1 MLRIKTPQHKSHFL
15 LTAKNPHF
23 VIIPRKGCVQRTLR
37 FTFCQNKNPM
47 PENSNP
53 KNPIPNA
60 QPPKKAKDRG
70 MLLWAILQKLAVFAR
85 PYRSLIVA
93 TLILTLIGSFIAQVN
108 AFVLRYTVD
117 KLTAILKLPTLAVEN
132 TTIWQAGI
140 ELLTVISVVLL
151 VKELIYAGVQFGQ
164 KFYGEKLRINLS
176 RDLSQKVVERI
187 LTYRMGFYTHPDN
200 DSGKLQTRIDL
211 GVSSLTRLVQNFFID
226 MLPLFA
232 NAIVALIVMFT
243 ANFWVGL
250 VGLIIVPIYFVISQ
264 KQAKRLQGFRRQMRY
279 YRESKSERII
289 SLINSI
295 TVIKS
300 FVREPIEAD
309 KHFAIQ
315 KEMTDN
321 QLKTRGIGF
330 VYDAVKT
337 FIEQIGVVAIIL
349 LTAYFVLKGQMTIGM
364 IMFHVLLF
372 QNVASPIRQLHRI
385 YDEVNDALT
394 YAEGFFDILEDDE
407 AIETVAGVKSSQ
419 AIQGDI
425 ALKNVDFTYP
435 NGHQALHDVSFRIRP
450 NRITA
455 LVGLSGAGKSTIIN
469 LLVKFY
475 EPTHGQ
481 ILLDGVDLQDYDTHA
496 LRHKIG
502 LVLQK
507 NHIFGGT
514 IAENIRYGDLNATQA
529 DIERSAR
536 QASIHEQIIQLPNGY
551 QSEAKSLSGGQQ
563 QRIALARMFL
573 KNPPIVFLDEPTA
586 SLDAIASQQIK
597 HSLDLIK
604 KDRTVIIV
612 SHNIAQIID
621 ADDLVVIENGQ
632 VVEVGTHEELYVK
645 KGKYFEIFNAMSDS
659 LNLDK
664 ITQTLSGE

>member
-1 MLRIKTPQHKSHFL
+1 MLDISKSP
-15 LTAKNPHF
+15 LTL
-23 VIIPRKGCVQRTLR
+23 T
-37 FTFCQNKNPM
+37 T
-47 PENSNP
+47 
-53 KNPIPNA
+53 
-60 QPPKKAKDRG
+60 PPKKARERG
-70 MLLWAILQKLAVFAR
+70 MLLSIILKKLAVFAR
-85 PYRSLIVA
+85 PYRHLVIA
-93 TLILTLIGSFIAQVN
+93 TLILTVIGSFVAQVN

-117 KLTAILKLPTLAVEN
+117 KLTEILKLPSNSLWHN
-132 TTIWQAGI
+132 GI
-140 ELLTVISVVLL
+140 ELLTLISVVLL
-151 VKELIYAGVQFGQ
+151 TKEIITAAVQFGQ

-176 RDLSQKVVERI
+176 RDLSQRVVERI
-187 LTYRMGFYTHPDN
+187 LTYKMAFYTSDDN

-232 NAIVALIVMFT
+232 NAIVALVVMFS

-264 KQAKRLQGFRRQMRY
+264 KQANRLKGFRRQMRY
-279 YRESKSERII
+279 YRETKSERVI

-330 VYDAVKT
+330 IYDAIKS

-349 LTAYFVLKGQMTIGM
+349 LTAYFVLKGEMTIGM
-364 IMFHVLLF
+364 VMFHVLLF
-372 QNVASPIRQLHRI
+372 QNVAAPIRQLHRI

-394 YAEGFFDILEDDE
+394 YAEGFFDILEDDSQ
-407 AIETVAGVKSSQ
+407 IETIDGIKPDTIAGKIELQ
-419 AIQGDI
+419 H
-425 ALKNVDFTYP
+425 VDFSYP
-435 NGHQALHDVSFRIRP
+435 NGNQALYDVSFTIRP

-469 LLVKFY
+469 LLDKFY
-475 EPTHGQ
+475 EPTSGN
-481 ILLDGVDLQDYDTHA
+481 ILLDGRDLQDYDTHA
-496 LRHKIG
+496 LRQKIG

-507 NHIFGGT
+507 NHIFSGT
-514 IAENIRYGDLNATQA
+514 VEENIRYGDLNASQA
-529 DIERSAR
+529 QIEIAAKK
-536 QASIHEQIIQLPNGY
+536 ASIHEQITQLPKGY
-551 QSEAKSLSGGQQ
+551 NSDAKALSGGQQ

-586 SLDAIASQQIK
+586 SLDAIAAQQIK

-621 ADDLVVIENGQ
+621 ADDLVVIENGR
-632 VVEVGTHEELYVK
+632 VVEVGTHEELYTQQ
-645 KGKYFEIFNAMSDS
+645 GKYFEIFNAMSDS

-664 ITQTLSGE
+664 ITQTLSGEWFLRIAKPQVFH

>member
-1 MLRIKTPQHKSHFL
+1 MLNTNPTNPTPTKSPAQGDDNHSTTISTQYPL
-15 LTAKNPHF
+15 KKNKKSKRERG
-23 VIIPRKGCVQRTLR
+23 VI
-37 FTFCQNKNPM
+37 
-47 PENSNP
+47 
-53 KNPIPNA
+53 
-60 QPPKKAKDRG
+60 
-70 MLLWAILQKLAVFAR
+70 LWQIIQKLAVFAR
-85 PYRSLIVA
+85 PYRRLIMA
-93 TLILTLIGSFIAQVN
+93 TLVLTVIGSFAAQVN

-117 KLTAILKLPTLAVEN
+117 HLTELVGTPNAWK
-132 TTIWQAGI
+132 AGVV
-140 ELLTVISVVLL
+140 LLTEISLVLL
-151 VKELIYAGVQFGQ
+151 VKELVYAGISFGQ
-164 KFYGEKLRINLS
+164 KYFGEKIRINLS
-176 RDLSQKVVERI
+176 RDLSQRVVERI
-187 LTYRMGFYTHPDN
+187 LTYQMGFYTSDEN

-243 ANFWVGL
+243 ANMWVGL

-264 KQAKRLQGFRRQMRY
+264 KQATRLQGFRRQMRS
-279 YRESKSERII
+279 YREAKSERII

-309 KHFAIQ
+309 KHYSIQ

-330 VYDAVKT
+330 GYDAVKT
-337 FIEQIGVVAIIL
+337 FIEQIGVVVIIL
-349 LTAYFVLKGQMTIGM
+349 LTAYFVLQGEMTIGM

-394 YAEGFFDILEDDE
+394 YAEGFFDILEDDDE
-407 AIETVAGVKSSQ
+407 IETLGGLDSSH
-419 AIQGDI
+419 IKGDI
-425 ALKNVDFTYP
+425 ELKHVDFTYP
-435 NGHQALHDVSFRIRP
+435 NGNQALHDVSFKIRP

-475 EPTHGQ
+475 APTAGQ
-481 ILLDGVDLQDYDTHA
+481 ICLDGKDLQDYDTHA
-496 LRHKIG
+496 LRQHIG

-514 IAENIRYGDLNATQA
+514 IEENIRYGDLDASQEA
-529 DIERSAR
+529 IEYAAK
-536 QASIHEQIIQLPNGY
+536 QASIHEQILQLPSGY

-604 KDRTVIIV
+604 KNRTVIIV

-621 ADDLVVIENGQ
+621 ADDLVVIEQGR
-632 VVEVGTHEELYVK
+632 VVEVGTHDELYEK
-645 KGKYFEIFNAMSDS
+645 RGKYYEIFNAMSDS

-664 ITQTLSGE
+664 ITQTLNHDDAELTATLTPPRA

>member
-1 MLRIKTPQHKSHFL
+1 MLRPTS
-15 LTAKNPHF
+15 
-23 VIIPRKGCVQRTLR
+23 
-37 FTFCQNKNPM
+37 
-47 PENSNP
+47 S
-53 KNPIPNA
+53 NA
-60 QPPKKAKDRG
+60 QQSTTIAANAKTLKKTKRERG
-70 MLLWAILQKLAVFAR
+70 AVLWQIIQKLAVFAR

-93 TLILTLIGSFIAQVN
+93 TLILTVIGSFAAQVN

-117 KLTAILKLPTLAVEN
+117 HLTSLVGKADAWT
-132 TTIWQAGI
+132 AGMLLLTEI
-140 ELLTVISVVLL
+140 SIVLLIKELLYAAIS
-151 VKELIYAGVQFGQ
+151 FGQ
-164 KFYGEKLRINLS
+164 KYFGEKLRINLS
-176 RDLSQKVVERI
+176 RDLSQQVVERI
-187 LTYRMGFYTHPDN
+187 LSYRMGFYTSAEN

-232 NAIVALIVMFT
+232 NAIVALVVMFI
-243 ANFWVGL
+243 ANVWVGM
-250 VGLIIVPIYFVISQ
+250 VGLIIIPIYFVISQ
-264 KQAKRLQGFRRQMRY
+264 KQATRLQGFRRQMRG
-279 YRESKSERII
+279 YREAKSERII

-309 KHFAIQ
+309 KHYAIQ

-330 VYDAVKT
+330 GYDAIKT
-337 FIEQIGVVAIIL
+337 FIEQIGVVVIIL
-349 LTAYFVLKGQMTIGM
+349 LTAYFVLKGEMTIGM

-394 YAEGFFDILEDDE
+394 YSEGFFDILEDDDE
-407 AIETVAGVKSSQ
+407 IETLGG
-419 AIQGDI
+419 INPPTIIGDI
-425 ALKNVDFTYP
+425 ELKHVDFSYP
-435 NGHQALHDVSFRIRP
+435 NGTQALHDVSFRIRP

-475 EPTHGQ
+475 APTHGQ
-481 ILLDGVDLQDYDTHA
+481 ILLDGKDLQDYDTHA
-496 LRHKIG
+496 LRHQIG

-514 IAENIRYGDLNATQA
+514 IEENIRYGDLNATQA
-529 DIERSAR
+529 DIERAAQ
-536 QASIHEQIIQLPNGY
+536 QASIHTQIVQLPNGY
-551 QSEAKSLSGGQQ
+551 QSDAKSLSGGQQ

-604 KDRTVIIV
+604 QNRTVIIV

-621 ADDLVVIENGQ
+621 ADDLVVIEAGR
-632 VVEVGTHEELYVK
+632 VVETGTHEQLYRQQ
-645 KGKYFEIFNAMSDS
+645 GKYYEIFNAMSDS

-664 ITQTLSGE
+664 ITQTLAQ

>member
-1 MLRIKTPQHKSHFL
+1 MPNLSNKPTKTMITNNANKAALNKRERGAVLWS
-15 LTAKNPHF
+15 
-23 VIIPRKGCVQRTLR
+23 II
-37 FTFCQNKNPM
+37 
-47 PENSNP
+47 S
-53 KNPIPNA
+53 
-60 QPPKKAKDRG
+60 
-70 MLLWAILQKLAVFAR
+70 KLSVFAR
-85 PYRSLIVA
+85 PYRKLIVA
-93 TLILTLIGSFIAQVN
+93 TLVLTVIGSFAAQVN

-117 KLTAILKLPTLAVEN
+117 HLTDIIKLSNPWHEGAKLL
-132 TTIWQAGI
+132 TTISMVLLLK
-140 ELLTVISVVLL
+140 ELLYAAIS
-151 VKELIYAGVQFGQ
+151 FGQ
-164 KFYGEKLRINLS
+164 RYFGEKLRINLS

-187 LTYRMGFYTHPDN
+187 LSYRMGFYTRPDN

-226 MLPLFA
+226 MLPLFT
-232 NAIVALIVMFT
+232 NAIVALVVMFT
-243 ANFWVGL
+243 TNVWVGL
-250 VGLIIVPIYFVISQ
+250 VGLVIVPIYFYISQ
-264 KQAKRLQGFRRQMRY
+264 KQATRLQGFRRQMRR
-279 YRESKSERII
+279 YRETKSEQII

-300 FVREPIEAD
+300 FVREPIEAQ

-330 VYDAVKT
+330 GYDALKS
-337 FIEQIGVVAIIL
+337 FIEQIGVVAIII
-349 LTAYFVLKGQMTIGM
+349 LTAYFVLDGQMTIGM

-394 YAEGFFDILEDDE
+394 YAEGFFDILEDDGE
-407 AIETVAGVKSSQ
+407 IEQVGGISPAMM
-419 AIQGDI
+419 QGDI
-425 ALKNVDFTYP
+425 ELQHVDFVYP
-435 NGHQALHDVSFRIRP
+435 NGNQALHDVSFRIRP

-455 LVGLSGAGKSTIIN
+455 LVGLSGAGKSTLIN

-475 EPTHGQ
+475 APSQGR
-481 ILLDGVDLQDYDTHA
+481 ILLDGKDLQAYDTHE
-496 LRHKIG
+496 LRQQIG

-514 IAENIRYGDLNATQA
+514 IEENIRYGDLTATQ
-529 DIERSAR
+529 DEIEYAAR
-536 QASIHEQIIQLPNGY
+536 QASIHEQVMQLPNGY

-573 KNPPIVFLDEPTA
+573 KDPPIVFLDEPTA

-604 KDRTVIIV
+604 KNRTVIIV

-621 ADDLVVIENGQ
+621 ADDLVVIDQGY
-632 VVEVGTHEELYVK
+632 VVETGTHEALYRK
-645 KGKYFEIFNAMSDS
+645 QGKYYEIFNAMSDS

-664 ITQTLSGE
+664 ITQTLEGHEST

>member
-1 MLRIKTPQHKSHFL
+1 MSEAKYTLPDNNS
-15 LTAKNPHF
+15 LTIAK
-23 VIIPRKGCVQRTLR
+23 
-37 FTFCQNKNPM
+37 
-47 PENSNP
+47 
-53 KNPIPNA
+53 
-60 QPPKKAKDRG
+60 PPKKAKDRSL
-70 MLLWAILQKLAVFAR
+70 LLWAILKKLAVFAR

-93 TLILTLIGSFIAQVN
+93 TLVLTVIGSFAAQVN

-117 KLTAILKLPTLAVEN
+117 KLTDILKLPTDSV
-132 TTIWQAGI
+132 WHAGI
-140 ELLTVISVVLL
+140 ELLTIISVVLL
-151 VKELIYAGVQFGQ
+151 AKELIYAGVQFGQ

-176 RDLSQKVVERI
+176 RDLSQKVVDRI
-187 LTYRMGFYTHPDN
+187 LTYRMDFYTHPDN

-232 NAIVALIVMFT
+232 NAIVALVVMFS

-250 VGLIIVPIYFVISQ
+250 VGLIIVPIYFFISQ
-264 KQAKRLQGFRRQMRY
+264 KQATRLQGFRRQMRY
-279 YRESKSERII
+279 YRESKSERVI

-330 VYDAVKT
+330 IYDAVKT

-407 AIETVAGVKSSQ
+407 AIEDVTGVKLLTDANNSKQ
-419 AIQGDI
+419 IHGDI
-425 ALKNVDFTYP
+425 ELKNVDFTYP
-435 NGHQALHDVSFRIRP
+435 NGHQALHDVSFCIRP

-475 EPTHGQ
+475 QPTQGQ

-496 LRHKIG
+496 LRQQIG

-514 IAENIRYGDLNATQA
+514 IAENIRYGDLTATQA
-529 DIERSAR
+529 DIERAAK
-536 QASIHEQIIQLPNGY
+536 QASIHEQILQLPNGY
-551 QSEAKSLSGGQQ
+551 ESEAKSLSGGQQ

-621 ADDLVVIENGQ
+621 ADDLVVIENGR
-632 VVEVGTHEELYVK
+632 VVEIGTHEELYDK

-664 ITQTLSGE
+664 ITQTLGHD

>member
-1 MLRIKTPQHKSHFL
+1 MKNLPNQSTQTMITSNTNTVALNKRERGAVLGSIIK
-15 LTAKNPHF
+15 
-23 VIIPRKGCVQRTLR
+23 
-37 FTFCQNKNPM
+37 
-47 PENSNP
+47 
-53 KNPIPNA
+53 
-60 QPPKKAKDRG
+60 
-70 MLLWAILQKLAVFAR
+70 KLSVFAR
-85 PYRSLIVA
+85 PYRTLIVA
-93 TLILTLIGSFIAQVN
+93 TLVLTVIGSFAAQVN

-117 KLTAILKLPTLAVEN
+117 HLTEIIKLVDPWHEGAKLL
-132 TTIWQAGI
+132 TTISLVLLLK
-140 ELLTVISVVLL
+140 ELLYAAIS
-151 VKELIYAGVQFGQ
+151 FGQ
-164 KFYGEKLRINLS
+164 RYFGEKLRINLS

-187 LTYRMGFYTHPDN
+187 LSYQMGFYTRPDN

-226 MLPLFA
+226 MLPLFT
-232 NAIVALIVMFT
+232 NAIVALVVMFAT
-243 ANFWVGL
+243 NVWVGL
-250 VGLIIVPIYFVISQ
+250 VGLIIVPIYFYISQ
-264 KQAKRLQGFRRQMRY
+264 KQATRLQGFRRQMRH
-279 YRESKSERII
+279 YRETKSEQII

-300 FVREPIEAD
+300 FVRELIEAQ

-330 VYDAVKT
+330 GYDALKS
-337 FIEQIGVVAIIL
+337 FIEQIGVVAIII
-349 LTAYFVLKGQMTIGM
+349 LTAYFVLDGQMTIGM

-394 YAEGFFDILEDDE
+394 YAEGFFDILEDDGQ
-407 AIETVAGVKSSQ
+407 IEPVGGVSPATV
-419 AIQGDI
+419 QGDI
-425 ALKNVDFTYP
+425 ELQHVDFVYP

-455 LVGLSGAGKSTIIN
+455 LVGLSGAGKSTVIN

-475 EPTHGQ
+475 APSHGRV
-481 ILLDGVDLQDYDTHA
+481 LLDGKDLQDYDTHE
-496 LRHKIG
+496 LRQQIG

-514 IAENIRYGDLNATQA
+514 IEENIRYGELTATQ
-529 DIERSAR
+529 DQIEYAAR
-536 QASIHEQIIQLPNGY
+536 QASIHEQIMQLPNGY

-573 KNPPIVFLDEPTA
+573 KDPPIVFLDEPTA

-604 KDRTVIIV
+604 KNRTVIIV

-621 ADDLVVIENGQ
+621 ADDLVVIDQGR
-632 VVEVGTHEELYVK
+632 VVETGTHEALYRQQ
-645 KGKYFEIFNAMSDS
+645 GKYYEIFNAMSDS

-664 ITQTLSGE
+664 ITQTLEGHEST

>member
-1 MLRIKTPQHKSHFL
+1 MPNLPNPSPNPSFSNTSTLPAKPAPTSLNKRERGAVLWSIIKKLSVFAKPYHSLIIATLL
-15 LTAKNPHF
+15 LT
-23 VIIPRKGCVQRTLR
+23 VV
-37 FTFCQNKNPM
+37 
-47 PENSNP
+47 
-53 KNPIPNA
+53 
-60 QPPKKAKDRG
+60 
-70 MLLWAILQKLAVFAR
+70 
-85 PYRSLIVA
+85 
-93 TLILTLIGSFIAQVN
+93 GSFAAQVN

-117 KLTAILKLPTLAVEN
+117 HLTEILKLSEP
-132 TTIWQAGI
+132 WQEGAK
-140 ELLTVISVVLL
+140 LLMTISVVLL
-151 VKELIYAGVQFGQ
+151 LKELLYAAISFGQ
-164 KFYGEKLRINLS
+164 RYFGEKIRINLS
-176 RDLSQKVVERI
+176 RDLSQKVVVRI
-187 LTYRMGFYTHPDN
+187 LSYRMGFYTHPDN

-232 NAIVALIVMFT
+232 NAIVALVVMFS
-243 ANFWVGL
+243 ANVWVGMVGL
-250 VGLIIVPIYFVISQ
+250 VIVPIYFYISQ
-264 KQAKRLQGFRRQMRY
+264 KQATRLQGFRRQMRH
-279 YRESKSERII
+279 YRESKSEQII
-289 SLINSI
+289 SLINAI

-300 FVREPIEAD
+300 FVREPIEAQ

-330 VYDAVKT
+330 GYDALKS
-337 FIEQIGVVAIIL
+337 FIEQIGVVAIII
-349 LTAYFVLKGQMTIGM
+349 LTAYFVLDGQMTIGM

-394 YAEGFFDILEDDE
+394 YAEGFFDILEDDSQIE
-407 AIETVAGVKSSQ
+407 AVGGVNPATV
-419 AIQGDI
+419 QGDI
-425 ALKNVDFTYP
+425 ELQHVDFVYP
-435 NGHQALHDVSFRIRP
+435 NGNQALQDVSFHIRR

-475 EPTHGQ
+475 QPTQGR
-481 ILLDGVDLQDYDTHA
+481 ILLDGKDLQDYDTHE
-496 LRHKIG
+496 LRQQIG

-514 IAENIRYGDLNATQA
+514 IEENIRYGDLTASQA
-529 DIERSAR
+529 QIEQAAI
-536 QASIHEQIIQLPNGY
+536 QASIHEQITQLPKGN
-551 QSEAKSLSGGQQ
+551 QSDAKSLSGGQQ

-597 HSLDLIK
+597 RSLDLIK
-604 KDRTVIIV
+604 QNRTVIIV

-621 ADDLVVIENGQ
+621 ADDLVVIEQGR
-632 VVEVGTHEELYVK
+632 VVETGTHDELYRK
-645 KGKYFEIFNAMSDS
+645 RGKYYEIFNAMSDS

-664 ITQTLSGE
+664 ITQTLDSH